1 MSDFSGV
8 EEKSARPEKV
18 NDTGPAVRTVDLT
31 KRYTEVT
38 AVDSLNLS
46 VRAGEIYGFLGR
58 NGAGKTTTIRMLLG
72 LVRPTRGRVFIF
84 GQDVGEGRKEAVSKV
99 GSLVE
104 TATSYPTLTV
114 RENLEIQ
121 RRLTGS
127 SKAALERSIGLLGLS
142 ELADR
147 RAGRLSLGNKQRL
160 ALARAMLHRPRL
172 LVLDEPANALD
183 PAGIV
188 EIRRL
193 LRRLAD
199 EEGVTIF
206 VSSHIL
212 AEISQLVDRIG
223 IIHRGRLIEEI
234 DGKQPRAEAQSR
246 LEVRVSDPERACVLL
261 KETLGI
267 GNIRRLSNGGL
278 EIVETAVRPAAVA
291 RLLVQSGMDLDALH
305 PIYEDLETRFLRMTG
320 GDE

>member
-1 MSDFSGV
+1 
-8 EEKSARPEKV
+8 V
-18 NDTGPAVRTVDLT
+18 NTKASVGGREPAIRTEDLG
-31 KRYTEVT
+31 KRYAEVT

-46 VRAGEIYGFLGR
+46 IGVGEIYGFLGR

-72 LVRPTRGRVFIF
+72 LVRPTRGRVLLF
-84 GQDVGEGRKEAVSKV
+84 GRDLAGGRKEAVRPV

-121 RRLTGS
+121 RRLTQAGRG
-127 SKAALERSIGLLGLS
+127 AMERAIELLGLES
-142 ELADR
+142 QAER
-147 RAGRLSLGNKQRL
+147 QAGRLSLGNKQRL
-160 ALARAMLHRPRL
+160 ALARAILPGPRL

-199 EEGVTIF
+199 EEQVTVF

-212 AEISQLVDRIG
+212 AEISQMADRIG

-234 DGKQPRAEAQSR
+234 DASR
-246 LEVRVSDPERACVLL
+246 PPAGAADSLEVRVSDPRRARDLL
-261 KETLGI
+261 RALPGI
-267 GNIRRLSNGGL
+267 GEIQLLEDGAIRILGAAAPPS
-278 EIVETAVRPAAVA
+278 AVA
-291 RLLVQSGMDLDALH
+291 RLLVRAGMDLHALY
-305 PIYEDLETRFLRMTG
+305 PIREELEARFLRLTG
-320 GDE
+320 DDA